1 MDIKIESRNVG
12 MTPRWKTEIENRVAA
27 LETDSIHITHA
38 RVTLTKNA
46 HHKKGADNAE
56 ALVLVTV
63 PRRHTVTAR
72 KEAKTFEE
80 AIRRAFQAV
89 GNEIKKMHEKRAAKE
104 SGKLG
109 ASSLRALSPE
119 FPDEKIA
126 QGA

>member
-56 ALVLVTV
+56 ALVLLTV

-80 AIRRAFQAV
+80 AIRKAFQAAAT
-89 GNEIKKMHEKRAAKE
+89 EIRKMHEKRVAKE
-104 SGKLG
+104 PAKSGL
-109 ASSLRALSPE
+109 SSLNIETPE
-119 FPDEKIA
+119 LADENVA

>member
-12 MTPRWKTEIENRVAA
+12 MTPRWKTEIETRVAA
-27 LETDSIHITHA
+27 LETDSIQITHA

-63 PRRHTVTAR
+63 PKRHTVTAR

-89 GNEIKKMHEKRAAKE
+89 GNELKKMHEKRASKE
-104 SGKLG
+104 GGKSGVN
-109 ASSLRALSPE
+109 SLKSLPME
-119 FPDEKIA
+119 MMKEGIV
-126 QGA
+126 QGT

>member
-27 LETDSIHITHA
+27 LETDSIQITHA

-56 ALVLVTV
+56 ALVLLTI
-63 PRRHTVTAR
+63 PKRHTVTAR

-80 AIRRAFQAV
+80 AIRHAFQAV
-89 GNEIKKMHEKRAAKE
+89 ETEIKKMHEKRVAKDT
-104 SGKLG
+104 GKVEPAILDVT
-109 ASSLRALSPE
+109 SE
-119 FPDEKIA
+119 EVPDEKMA
-126 QGA
+126 QGI

>member
-63 PRRHTVTAR
+63 PKRHTVTAR

-89 GNEIKKMHEKRAAKE
+89 GTEIRKMHEKRAAKE
-104 SGKLG
+104 PGKSGL
-109 ASSLRALSPE
+109 SSLNIMASELGE
-119 FPDEKIA
+119 ENLA